1 MGGAEGG
8 DAFSQTRTVTRFNGN
23 YVFVRFSTVFFA
35 TGLCS
40 SNWERISKVR
50 VSLLH
55 KCGFG
60 KNLVGCCLRG
70 EIIKYAKWVFAER
83 MAGLLVLGG
92 FVAQVAGAEEWDDK
106 MRVGGVWAQIPD
118 SVYLNVCVA

>member
-1 MGGAEGG
+1 M
-8 DAFSQTRTVTRFNGN
+8 
-23 YVFVRFSTVFFA
+23 
-35 TGLCS
+35 L
-40 SNWERISKVR
+40 
-50 VSLLH
+50 
-55 KCGFG
+55 
-60 KNLVGCCLRG
+60 G